1 MLSGS
6 PNRRATYDA
15 DGNII
20 LPQAEP
26 VSDARAPEPTE
37 LHLAPAPANTPP
49 IREEI
54 VTWNI
59 LEKDADEAE
68 MTRVEQSRERMADVR
83 KIMSGMTAFTRAAVQ
98 DGLDQYR
105 YTISPARGRI
115 GLKRLGAD
123 VRNIGRTSWRFLV
136 QPVWV
141 PGRKKQLTQYSRG
154 TLFLFDIVRFGG
166 TFAGIFLV
174 LFTALNYQSFWQI
187 ASAQVDT
194 FLQGPSLDAAGEQL
208 NAAIGG
214 ELVEA
219 AHMLSDA
226 KDRGDLL
233 AFLSPVGPPE
243 NRIVIPKLNL
253 NVPLTQPSTA
263 ALLRQDWTQVE
274 ADIQAAL
281 RDGVVHYPGTARPGQ
296 AGNFFVTG
304 HSSYYPWDPGQYKT
318 VFARLHELNVGDEY
332 WVYFGGD
339 KHRYIVRS
347 KKEVSPSD
355 VSVLDQPGDAR
366 TATLMTCTPIGTTL
380 RRLIVKAEEVDPIS
394 GEVLKVG
401 EKTKAAVP
409 TSVPLEALPI

>member
-6 PNRRATYDA
+6 LNRRATYDA
-15 DGNII
+15 EGNIL
-20 LPQAEP
+20 LPQEEP
-26 VSDARAPEPTE
+26 VSGTTGLLPTWEKTTAAP
-37 LHLAPAPANTPP
+37 LMKQP

-54 VTWNI
+54 ITWNI
-59 LEKDADEAE
+59 LEEDADDIDVTDSALPAE
-68 MTRVEQSRERMADVR
+68 HLADVR
-83 KIMSGMTAFTRAAVQ
+83 KLMSGMTAFTRAAVQ

-105 YTISPARGRI
+105 YTMSAERGKV
-115 GLKRLGAD
+115 GLRRFTDDLKNTGKR
-123 VRNIGRTSWRFLV
+123 SWTFLV

-141 PGRKKQLTQYSRG
+141 PGRKKQLKQHSRG
-154 TLFLFDIVRFGG
+154 ALFVFDIVRFGG

-174 LFTALNYQSFWQI
+174 LFSALNYQSFWQI
-187 ASAQVDT
+187 ASAQVNT
-194 FLQGPSLDAAGEQL
+194 FLQGPTLDSAELEL
-208 NAAIGG
+208 NAAINGT
-214 ELVEA
+214 ETVA
-219 AHMLSDA
+219 ASMLADA

-233 AFLSPVGPPE
+233 AFLPPVGPPE
-243 NRIVIPKLNL
+243 NRILIPSLNL

-274 ADIQAAL
+274 TDIQTAL

-304 HSSYYPWDPGQYKT
+304 HSSYYPWDSGQYKT
-318 VFARLHELNVGDEY
+318 VFARLHELQVNDEY

-339 KHRYIVRS
+339 KHRYIIRS

-380 RRLIVKAEEVDPIS
+380 RRLIVKAEEVDAIT

-401 EKTKAAVP
+401 ERTKAAP
-409 TSVPLEALPI
+409 ASVPLEALPI